1 MSSLWKRITTAH
13 VQFVTTGYLR
23 IMEPIAGVLIKL
35 GVSAN
40 ALTTFG
46 TAATVAGGI
55 AFGFGYMRTGGIIIA
70 VTAIADA
77 LDGVV
82 ARRTNNVTIFGAFY
96 DSTLDR
102 VADGALLAGLAYFYA
117 VNPIHANKWMLAIT
131 LAGIIGTYLVS
142 YARARAEALGI
153 NAKVGVMQRAERVA
167 LLCAPQALFG
177 LALGGW
183 VLRVVV
189 VVLAV
194 SAWHTAIRRINYV
207 RLSTQGDIPSPIRV
221 VNEKPSATGIRSTRR
236 ARP

>member
-1 MSSLWKRITTAH
+1 MNSLWKRVTTAH

-35 GVSAN
+35 GISAN
-40 ALTTFG
+40 ALTTIG
-46 TAATVAGGI
+46 TLSTVIGGI

-70 VTAIADA
+70 VMAIADA
-77 LDGVV
+77 LDGIV
-82 ARRTNNVTIFGAFY
+82 ARRTNKVTVFGAFY

-102 VADGALLAGLAYFYA
+102 IADGTLLAGLAYFYA
-117 VNPIHANKWMLAIT
+117 VNPIHANKIMLAIS
-131 LAGIIGTYLVS
+131 LAGIIGIFTVS

-189 VVLAV
+189 VILTV
-194 SAWHTAIRRINYV
+194 SAWHTAIRRMNYV
-207 RLSTQGDIPSPIRV
+207 RLSTLVDMPPPLRV
-221 VNEKPSATGIRSTRR
+221 MNDRRSAIGPRSIRR

>member
-1 MSSLWKRITTAH
+1 MSSLWKRVTTAH
-13 VQFVTTGYLR
+13 VTFVTSGYLR
-23 IMEPIAGVLIKL
+23 IMEPIATVLIKL
-35 GVSAN
+35 GISAN
-40 ALTTFG
+40 ALTTIG
-46 TAATVAGGI
+46 TVSTVLAGI
-55 AFGFGYMRTGGIIIA
+55 VFGFGYMRTGGIIIA
-70 VTAIADA
+70 LTAIADD

-82 ARRTNNVTIFGAFY
+82 ARMTNKVTVFCSFY

-117 VNPIHANKWMLAIT
+117 VNPIHANKWMLAIS

-177 LALGGW
+177 LAFDGW

-189 VVLAV
+189 VILAV
-194 SAWHTAIRRINYV
+194 SSWHTAVKRINYV
-207 RLSTQGDIPSPIRV
+207 RLSTQGGIPSPIRV
-221 VNEKPSATGIRSTRR
+221 VNDKPSAAGTRSTRR